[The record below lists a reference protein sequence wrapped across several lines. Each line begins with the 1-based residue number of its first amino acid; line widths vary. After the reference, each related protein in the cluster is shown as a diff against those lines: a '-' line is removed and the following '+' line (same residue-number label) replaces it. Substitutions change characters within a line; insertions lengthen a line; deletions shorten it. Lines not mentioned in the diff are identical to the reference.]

1 FGAGLVLFH
10 NLRKPGPED
19 DRLGVNAFTLARGD
33 RGKPIGGK
41 DIVEERGEFRMGGVD
56 GFGALL
62 LENLK
67 LTASPPPLKFRRK
80 TRQEW
85 GKFFHILP
93 NPQCRVF
100 QQLFRRR
107 WALIPCHSRLT
118 LKNVPPDFFVLHP
131 QK

>member
-1 FGAGLVLFH
+1 VEELVGEPATRLAVCGSIEGGPGFPRSLAPAFDAREGFGAGLVLFH

-19 DRLGVNAFTLARGD
+19 DRLGVNAFTLVRGD

-80 TRQEW
+80 
-85 GKFFHILP
+85 
-93 NPQCRVF
+93 
-100 QQLFRRR
+100 
-107 WALIPCHSRLT
+107 
-118 LKNVPPDFFVLHP
+118 
-131 QK
+131 